1 MPARTAIA
9 RTPQRRAIVHRTH
22 GSTHGAITRL
32 VSPGDLGA
40 WLKPFVFLDRF
51 SFQTKAGQPGFGMHP
66 HSGIATLSYLSEGEF
81 FYEDSTGE
89 KGRLLAGGVEWMQAG
104 NGVWHTGSIVP
115 EVSHVRGFQ
124 LWVAL
129 PAADE
134 NAPARSQYLTP
145 SQVPQEGPARVLLGR
160 YGAAQS
166 LIAAPAPMNYLA
178 VHLKDGERWTYTP
191 PAGHS
196 VGWLAVDIGQLD
208 AGDAGGP
215 LGEGEL
221 AIFEEREEVIDLV
234 ARGDTTFVLGSA
246 YKHPHE
252 LVLGNYSVHTSAAA
266 LARGEAEILHI
277 GRRLREEGR
286 L

>member
-1 MPARTAIA
+1 MSIAIA
-9 RTPQRRAIVHRTH
+9 RATQPRAIVYRTH

-32 VSPGDLGA
+32 VSPGDLGG
-40 WLKPFVFLDRF
+40 WLKPFVFLDHF

-89 KGRLLAGGVEWMQAG
+89 QGRLPAGGVEWMQAG
-104 NGVWHTGSIVP
+104 NGVWHTGSLVP

-129 PAADE
+129 PAAQE

-145 SQVPQEGPARVLLGR
+145 SQVPQEGQARVLLGHH
-160 YGAAQS
+160 GAARS
-166 LIAAPAPMNYLA
+166 LIEAPAPMNYLA
-178 VHLKDGERWTYTP
+178 VQLKDGERWTYAP
-191 PAGHS
+191 PVGHT
-196 VGWLAVDIGQLD
+196 VGWVAVDVGQLD
-208 AGDAGGP
+208 AGDRKGL

-221 AIFEEREEVIDLV
+221 AIFEESEDAIELM

-246 YKHPHE
+246 RKHPHD

-266 LARGEAEILHI
+266 LVQGEAEIQRI

>member
-1 MPARTAIA
+1 MSTATARATQ
-9 RTPQRRAIVHRTH
+9 PRAIVYRTH

-32 VSPGDLGA
+32 VSPGDLGG

-51 SFQTKAGQPGFGMHP
+51 SLRSKARQPGFGMHP

-89 KGRLLAGGVEWMQAG
+89 QGRLLAGGVEWMQAG

-129 PAADE
+129 PAVQE

-145 SQVPQEGPARVLLGR
+145 SQVPQEGPARVLLGQ
-160 YGAAQS
+160 YGASQS
-166 LIAAPAPMNYLA
+166 LIEAPAPMNYLA
-178 VHLKDGERWTYTP
+178 VQLKDGERWTYAP
-191 PAGHS
+191 PAGHT
-196 VGWLAVDIGQLD
+196 VGWVAVDVGRLD
-208 AGDAGGP
+208 AGDRKGL

-221 AIFEEREEVIDLV
+221 AIFEESEEAIELV

-246 YKHPHE
+246 RKHPHD

-266 LARGEAEILHI
+266 LVQGEAEIQRI

>member
-1 MPARTAIA
+1 MSTATARATQ
-9 RTPQRRAIVHRTH
+9 PRAIVYRTH

-32 VSPGDLGA
+32 VSPGDLGG
-40 WLKPFVFLDRF
+40 WLKPFVFLDHF
-51 SFQTKAGQPGFGMHP
+51 SFRTRAGQPGFGMHP

-89 KGRLLAGGVEWMQAG
+89 QGRLLAGGVEWMQAG

-129 PAADE
+129 PAAQE

-145 SQVPQEGPARVLLGR
+145 SQVQQEGPARVLLGQ

-166 LIAAPAPMNYLA
+166 LIEAPAPMNYLA
-178 VHLKDGERWTYTP
+178 VQLKDGERWTYVP
-191 PAGHS
+191 PAGHT
-196 VGWLAVDIGQLD
+196 VGWVAVDVGRLD
-208 AGDAGGP
+208 AGDRKGL

-221 AIFEEREEVIDLV
+221 AIFEENEDAIELV

-246 YKHPHE
+246 RKHPHD

-266 LARGEAEILHI
+266 LVQGEAEIQRI

>member
-1 MPARTAIA
+1 MTANTASARA
-9 RTPQRRAIVHRTH
+9 PKRRAIIHRTY
-22 GSTHGAITRL
+22 GSTHGSITRL
-32 VSPGDLGA
+32 VSPGDLGE

-51 SFQTKAGQPGFGMHP
+51 QARAGQSGFGMHP
-66 HSGIATLSYLSEGEF
+66 HSGIATLSYLSEGAF
-81 FYEDSTGE
+81 FYEDSTG
-89 KGRLLAGGVEWMQAG
+89 KQGSLLAGGVEWMQAG
-104 NGVWHTGSIVP
+104 NGVWHTGSIAP
-115 EVSHVRGFQ
+115 EVKHVRGFQ

-134 NAPARSQYLTP
+134 NAPARSQYLSP
-145 SQVPQEGPARVLLGR
+145 AQVPQEVPARVLLGH

-166 LIAAPAPMNYLA
+166 LIAAPVPMNYLA

-191 PAGHS
+191 PAGHK

-234 ARGDTTFVLGSA
+234 ARGETTFVLGSA

-266 LARGEAEILHI
+266 LVRGEAEILRI

>member
-1 MPARTAIA
+1 MSTAIA
-9 RTPQRRAIVHRTH
+9 RATQPRAIVHRTH

-32 VSPGDLGA
+32 ASPGDLGE
-40 WLKPFVFLDRF
+40 WLKPFVFLDHF
-51 SFQTKAGQPGFGMHP
+51 SFRTKAGQPGFGMHP

-129 PAADE
+129 PAVQE
-134 NAPARSQYLTP
+134 NAPAHSQYLTP

-166 LIAAPAPMNYLA
+166 LIEAPAPMNYLA
-178 VHLKDGERWTYTP
+178 VHLKDGERWTYAP
-191 PAGHS
+191 PAGHT
-196 VGWLAVDIGQLD
+196 VGWVAVDVGQLD
-208 AGDAGGP
+208 AGDRNGL

-221 AIFEEREEVIDLV
+221 AIFEESEDAIEVV
-234 ARGDTTFVLGSA
+234 ARGETTFVLGSA
-246 YKHPHE
+246 RKHPHD

-266 LARGEAEILHI
+266 LVQGEAEILRI
-277 GRRLREEGR
+277 GRRLRKEGR